1 MVCALLRRVLTRAF
15 DCRHLYCLPTALPPN
30 RSLALPPPPVLARAR
45 DLSFFISL
53 SLSLSLSLSPLVLL
67 SSYQAL
73 IILRRLARAQWEQE
87 LKLALSTAEHPQ
99 FRRVF
104 RSTVAKPMGRLCR
117 CSMQPGPHALRP
129 GVCVREDGSDRAVD
143 AQSWR
148 TLSIGETVSCDL
160 LAVVPTTKRAEISSR
175 GYVDTLCVREEA
187 RAASSFESPSSRAL
201 PAATLSRKTMVSVFF
216 IQAYDLILV

>member
-1 MVCALLRRVLTRAF
+1 MCALLRRVLTPAF
-15 DCRHLYCLPTALPPN
+15 DCCHCIAYRLCAPSESLT
-30 RSLALPPPPVLARAR
+30 RSSPPPALARAR
-45 DLSFFISL
+45 DRSFFSSL
-53 SLSLSLSLSPLVLL
+53 PPSLSLSPLFSVL